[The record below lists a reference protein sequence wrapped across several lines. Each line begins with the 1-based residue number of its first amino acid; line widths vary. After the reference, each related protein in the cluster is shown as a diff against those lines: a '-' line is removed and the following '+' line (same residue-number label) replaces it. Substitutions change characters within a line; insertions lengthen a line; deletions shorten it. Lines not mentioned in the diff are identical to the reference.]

1 MGLTHHELCYGCGIA
16 NVFGLQMEVERDPEG
31 GGVSGRFFLKQDHQ
45 GPPGLAHPGVIAL
58 ALEEAMSLALED
70 EGVTAFPRSI
80 ELALEDPPRVGVFV
94 HVSARVESAEGES
107 VPVTA
112 SARIDG
118 REART
123 LATARAMFTAS
134 ASG

>member
-1 MGLTHHELCYGCGIA
+1 VGLTHHELCYGCGIA

-31 GGVSGRFFLKQDHQ
+31 GVTGRFFLKQDHQ

-70 EGVTAFPRSI
+70 EAVSAFPRSI
-80 ELALEDPPRVGVFV
+80 ELALEDPPPVGVFV
-94 HVSARVESAEGES
+94 HVSARVESAGGAS

-112 SARIDG
+112 AARMDG

-123 LATARAMFTAS
+123 LATARAVFTAS
-134 ASG
+134 APG

>member
-16 NVFGLQMEVERDPEG
+16 NVFGLQMEVDRDPA

-70 EGVTAFPRSI
+70 EGVTAFPNSL
-80 ELALEDPPRVGVFV
+80 ELALEDPPPVGVFV
-94 HVSARVESAEGES
+94 HVSARVESADGES
-107 VPVTA
+107 VPVSA
-112 SARIDG
+112 QARIDG

-123 LATARAMFTAS
+123 LATARAVFTAS
-134 ASG
+134 APG

>member
-1 MGLTHHELCYGCGIA
+1 VGLTHHELCYGCGIA

-31 GGVSGRFFLKQDHQ
+31 GVTGRFFLKQDHQ

-70 EGVTAFPRSI
+70 EAVSAFPRSI
-80 ELALEDPPRVGVFV
+80 ELALEDPPPVGVFV
-94 HVSARVESAEGES
+94 HVSARVESAGGAS

-112 SARIDG
+112 AARIDG

-123 LATARAMFTAS
+123 LATARAVFTAS
-134 ASG
+134 APG

>member
-94 HVSARVESAEGES
+94 HVSARVESAGGES